1 MLATGNCLARPVRF
15 FARGALLL
23 VALALATTIAPS
35 AQASSL
41 AAPDSVGHVVRLDG
55 PAVVRIVSVIQAKLI
70 CHGCL
75 ANGDD
80 ITSPA
85 SGAITYASSGSGA
98 FITPDGYVLT
108 ADHVVDHGA
117 SNPEDVDLIEQS
129 AATDIATQLNDGKDT
144 PSSVYKFLQNH
155 PDKVEIETT
164 IPFEKVF
171 LSTNYTGT
179 LQSAS
184 DIISYDVTSV
194 AAHSPVTEQD
204 TAIIKVDVQD
214 VPYLAVA
221 PSNSVSVGDTITAIA
236 FPGDADLALNNAD
249 FTALVDPTQ
258 SDLNTLNSLLGASV
272 NTGQVTA
279 KKVRSDG
286 TGVYESNGISSQ
298 GSSGGPVIDDKGQII
313 GFVDAGPS
321 TDRLTFLIPSEVIA
335 TYVSQAGVTHPSPGT
350 FMPLWTKAANE
361 YDSTASCHWSNAYK
375 DLNTLH
381 TQYPKFGAIQPYL
394 TKAQQQ
400 SAGEACT
407 TAKTSSDSSGAGL
420 LFLIGCI
427 LTLLVIIG
435 GIVLLVVL
443 LSRRKQPAQV
453 PVAVPAGAMYSA
465 QQVTPQAGQGAYP
478 GYPGGYG
485 QPAAPSVPYQPQPQ
499 PQQQAYPSQSLA
511 YPAPQQTYPSQGP
524 AYPTPQQVPVY
535 PGYPSQGVPA
545 MPPAAVQPPMPVQP
559 VQAAQPVQSVPPQVQ
574 PTPAPAPAPV
584 PQAAA
589 AAAAPSAPATPSIPT
604 RRCLNGHIV
613 SDPAAIFCP
622 ECGAGIHQPL
632 S

>member
-1 MLATGNCLARPVRF
+1 MFSTSNRLTRPARNVARAVLPLVLFMLTLAVT
-15 FARGALLL
+15 A
-23 VALALATTIAPS
+23 APS
-35 AQASSL
+35 AQASPL
-41 AAPDSVGHVVRLDG
+41 ATPDAVGHVVRLDG
-55 PAVVRIVSVIQAKLI
+55 PAVVRIVSVIQAQLVCK
-70 CHGCL
+70 GCL
-75 ANGDD
+75 ADGSD
-80 ITSPA
+80 ITSPE
-85 SGAITYASSGSGA
+85 SGTITYASSGSGA

-117 SNPEDVDLIEQS
+117 SNPEDVDLIEQT
-129 AATDIATQLNDGKDT
+129 AATDIAQQLNDGKDT
-144 PSSVYKFLQNH
+144 PASVYKFLQNH
-155 PDKVEIETT
+155 PDKVEIQTT

-184 DIISYDVTSV
+184 DIISYDVTNV
-194 AAHSPVTEQD
+194 AAHSPVMEQD
-204 TAIIKVDVQD
+204 TAIIKVNAQD
-214 VPYLAVA
+214 VPYLAIA
-221 PSNSVSVGDTITAIA
+221 PANSVNVGDTITAIA

-298 GSSGGPVIDDKGQII
+298 GSSGGPVIDDQGQII

-321 TDRLTFLIPSEVIA
+321 TDRLTFLIPSEVIS
-335 TYVSQAGVTHPSPGT
+335 TYVNQAGVSHPSAGT

-361 YDSTASCHWSNAYK
+361 YDSTASCHWTNAYK
-375 DLNTLH
+375 DLNTLR
-381 TQYPKFGAIQPYL
+381 TQYPKFGAIQQYL

-400 SAGEACT
+400 STGESCAT
-407 TAKTSSDSSGAGL
+407 TKTSGDSSGAGL

-443 LSRRKQPAQV
+443 LSRRKQTAQV
-453 PVAVPAGAMYSA
+453 PVAVPAGAAYPTQQMA
-465 QQVTPQAGQGAYP
+465 QPAGQGTYP

-499 PQQQAYPSQSLA
+499 PQPQMYPSQGPA
-511 YPAPQQTYPSQGP
+511 YPTAPQPTYPSQGP
-524 AYPTPQQVPVY
+524 AYPTAPQTPAY
-535 PGYPSQGVPA
+535 AATPFYSAPA
-545 MPPAAVQPPMPVQP
+545 MAPAAPQMQPVAPVQ
-559 VQAAQPVQSVPPQVQ
+559 QAQQPTPA
-574 PTPAPAPAPV
+574 PTPAPAP
-584 PQAAA
+584 QTAAA
-589 AAAAPSAPATPSIPT
+589 GAIPSVPATPTVPT
-604 RRCLNGHIV
+604 RRCLNGHII

-622 ECGAGIHQPL
+622 ECGAGIQQPL